1 MGRLIFNSKGRS
13 WILACVFSVNL
24 YVFVNECPTEEIN
37 IQKGLK
43 QGDPLAP
50 FIFILMVRGLSTSIR
65 RVKELGEYTGFQ
77 VGSSALYVSHL
88 QYVDDTFFIADALMT
103 IMWILKTIMWFLG
116 LASGHMDIMSF

>member
-1 MGRLIFNSKGRS
+1 
-13 WILACVFSVNL
+13 
-24 YVFVNECPTEEIN
+24 
-37 IQKGLK
+37 
-43 QGDPLAP
+43 
-50 FIFILMVRGLSTSIR
+50 MVRGLSTSIR
-65 RVKELGEYTGFQ
+65 RVEELGEYTSFQ